1 MRGSLEF
8 PIFARVYAQTADLLE
23 KDEPLLFT
31 GRVNRRDDG
40 MSLMVDRI
48 RLLSDVR
55 SEEAKTLDI
64 WLDQENCSPERI
76 RMLRGMLQKHP
87 GEISVQL
94 IIHPNQES
102 QVSIKLD
109 EKISAHP
116 ALIDE
121 FEEERLWLKPSFHYH
136 QTPEILQR
144 HSRAAAY

>member
-1 MRGSLEF
+1 
-8 PIFARVYAQTADLLE
+8 
-23 KDEPLLFT
+23 
-31 GRVNRRDDG
+31 

-64 WLDQENCSPERI
+64 WLDKENCSPEKI
-76 RMLRGMLQKHP
+76 QMLRGMLQKHP
-87 GEISVQL
+87 GEIPVQL
-94 IIHPNQES
+94 IIRPNQES

-121 FEEERLWLKPSFHYH
+121 F
-136 QTPEILQR
+136 
-144 HSRAAAY
+144 